1 LSLVRVEGYRGFFVI
16 RGFVELQEASG
27 KRSAAI
33 PALSLGTEMLDVDTL
48 LLAQSGDELRSS
60 LVMGTIVFATDILS
74 KGLDSPHRA

>member
-1 LSLVRVEGYRGFFVI
+1 
-16 RGFVELQEASG
+16 
-27 KRSAAI
+27 
-33 PALSLGTEMLDVDTL
+33 